1 MTLTTAETFTVDG
14 VALNTYAKNIES
26 RTGRMHVPGLRT
38 PNAAPPSRHGELWTK
53 YKVYEPG
60 TASLSMWVL
69 GCDDSGVV
77 PGGSTARKEFIK
89 NRDALIQLLTAQ
101 QSLRLLQQTMPD
113 GSVRQAYGEVLAA
126 IDFSAF
132 NPTDARFGVDFNLP
146 YTFWEDA
153 TLQTDVAIALA
164 SEGVNGG
171 AVTAVPTW
179 DGSNAPIEDL
189 IIKIKGPA
197 VNPKLIDVWSGHYFQ
212 WTGSLLSTD
221 TLVVDS
227 SAWTAVV
234 GATNVIAN
242 LAVVGDSP
250 RLFVLHPRQA
260 ASPQLQLVS
269 NGSWSA
275 GTSSLKLTGRRK
287 YMVA

>member
-1 MTLTTAETFTVDG
+1 MTTTTAETLTVDG
-14 VALNTYAKNIES
+14 LILNTLAKNIET
-26 RTGRMHVPGLRT
+26 RTGRMHIPGLRT
-38 PNAAPPSRHGELWTK
+38 PNSQVPSRHGELWTK

-60 TASLSMWVL
+60 TLTLSMWVL
-69 GCDDSGVV
+69 GCDDNGTV
-77 PGGSTARKEFIK
+77 PGGSSARKEFIK
-89 NRDALIQLLTAQ
+89 NRDSLIQYFTAQ
-101 QSLRLLQQTMPD
+101 QSLRLLKQTMPD

-132 NPTDARFGVDFNLP
+132 NPLDARFGVDFNLP
-146 YTFWEDA
+146 YVFWEDE

-171 AVTAVPTW
+171 AATAVPTW
-179 DGSNAPIEDL
+179 DGANAPIEDL

-212 WTGSLLSTD
+212 WTGTLASTD
-221 TLVVDS
+221 TLTVDA
-227 SAWTAVV
+227 SAWTATV
-234 GATNVIAN
+234 GATNVIGD
-242 LAVVGDSP
+242 LAVVGESP

-269 NGSWSA
+269 NGSWSP

-287 YMVA
+287 YLAA

>member
-1 MTLTTAETFTVDG
+1 MTLTTAETLTVDG
-14 VALNTYAKNIES
+14 VVLNTFAKNIETRS
-26 RTGRMHVPGLRT
+26 GRMHIPGLRT
-38 PNAAPPSRHGELWTK
+38 PNAVLPGRHGELWTK
-53 YKVYEPG
+53 YKTYEPG
-60 TASLSMWVL
+60 TLTLSMWTL
-69 GCDDSGVV
+69 GCDDNGAI
-77 PGGSTARKEFIK
+77 PGGSTARREFIK
-89 NRDALIQLLTAQ
+89 NRDALLQLFSAQ
-101 QSLRLLQQTMPD
+101 QSLRLIQQTMPD
-113 GSVRQAYGEVLAA
+113 ASVRQCYGEVLAA
-126 IDFSAF
+126 IDFSTF
-132 NPTDARFGVDFNLP
+132 NETDARFGVDFNLP

-153 TLQTDVAIALA
+153 TLQSDVTIAL
-164 SEGVNGG
+164 SGEGVNGSG
-171 AVTAVPTW
+171 ITAVPTW

-212 WTGSLLSTD
+212 YTGSLLSTD

-227 SAWTAVV
+227 SAWTAVI

-242 LAVVGDSP
+242 MTVVGENP
-250 RLFVLHPRQA
+250 HMFALHPRQA

-287 YMVA
+287 YLAA